1 MNQKHSLIFKNTKKI
16 NQRKRKR
23 VEEERKGD
31 KRRRRTCRNTQ
42 RQSHFA
48 KPEPQ
53 ITSLMEENVLPFD
66 DPETV
71 GNIS

>member
-31 KRRRRTCRNTQ
+31 EKMKDMQ
-42 RQSHFA
+42 KHS
-48 KPEPQ
+48 K
-53 ITSLMEENVLPFD
+53 
-66 DPETV
+66 TV
-71 GNIS
+71 TLCKARATNNQPDGRKCSPL